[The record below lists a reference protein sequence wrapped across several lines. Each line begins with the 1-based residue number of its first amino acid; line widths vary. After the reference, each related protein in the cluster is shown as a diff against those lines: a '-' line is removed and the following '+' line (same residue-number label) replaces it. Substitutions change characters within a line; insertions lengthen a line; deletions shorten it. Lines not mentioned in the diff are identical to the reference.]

1 MATLEHVRLA
11 EVIHMKLVD
20 GQHNIT
26 APTTDTSKDE
36 DYDDAFG
43 DGFDEGLDAAFDHA
57 SAAVDDAANAALE
70 TMAVYLTLSGQLE
83 AAKLLRSWRS

>member
-11 EVIHMKLVD
+11 EAIRMKLVEHTS
-20 GQHNIT
+20 QA
-26 APTTDTSKDE
+26 APAVAELDP
-36 DYDDAFG
+36 DAFERG
-43 DGFDEGLDAAFDHA
+43 ADECDSRAADAVEDM
-57 SAAVDDAANAALE
+57 ANTALE

>member
-11 EVIHMKLVD
+11 EAIRMELAEELGGTPNPCPD
-20 GQHNIT
+20 
-26 APTTDTSKDE
+26 AEADAYDE
-36 DYDDAFG
+36 AFG
-43 DGFDEGLDAAFDHA
+43 RAETAALNAADALAD
-57 SAAVDDAANAALE
+57 AALE